1 MQSMND
7 PEVAERKSRVRPVR
21 LRTSRASM
29 ERRADGSIIV
39 RPEEPLGEYPRV
51 LTERLLHWARVAP
64 DRALAA
70 KRDGKGDWRYLTYG
84 EALEKVRCLGQAFLD
99 RGLSVDRPVA
109 ILSEND
115 LEHLLL
121 MFAGIHVGVPTASI
135 APPYALV
142 STDFAKLKHV
152 MKILTPGMVFV
163 SNADRYRRAIEAA
176 VGPEIEIA
184 SVEGSL
190 SGRKIVSFHDLAST
204 NPTLAVDA
212 AFAAI
217 EPDDIAKFLFSS
229 GSTGLPKAVINT
241 HRMISSNQ
249 QMILQGFPFMGD
261 EPLVAV
267 DWMPWNHTAGGNH
280 NTGMALYNGGTLYID
295 DGRPTAAG
303 IEETVRNLREIA
315 PTIYFN
321 MPRGYD
327 ELLRY
332 FRTDAQLR
340 ANFFSRVKF
349 MFYAGAALSQ
359 PLWDAYRELMIEAC
373 GERIVM
379 ATGLGATETSPMAL
393 QCTWDTEQSGVIGIP
408 MPGVEAKL
416 VSHGSKTEVRVKG
429 PNVTPG
435 YWKEPEL
442 TRRAFD
448 EEGYYRFGDAVRFLD
463 PEDINKG
470 LMFDGRLAEDF
481 KLSSG
486 TFVNV
491 GPLRSKIIH
500 WFAPYITD
508 VVIAGHDRNYLAV
521 LLVPN
526 LEACR
531 ALAPELHS
539 AISPAAI
546 LRHNTVLG
554 KIHALL
560 ESFAAQAT
568 GNSNRVERA
577 MLLEEPPSL
586 DAGEITDKGSLNQRV
601 ILDRRAG
608 LVEEL
613 YASQPSL
620 RVLKIS
626 GSQLKIRQ

>member
-1 MQSMND
+1 MKQTHILEKPHS
-7 PEVAERKSRVRPVR
+7 KTRVRPVR

-29 ERRADGSIIV
+29 ERRADGAIIV
-39 RPEEPLGEYPRV
+39 RPEEPLGPYPRV
-51 LTERLLHWARVAP
+51 LTERLIHWARVAP

-70 KRDGKGDWRYLTYG
+70 KRGANGEWRYLTYG
-84 EALEKVRCLGQAFLD
+84 EALRKVRSLGQALLD
-99 RGLSVDRPVA
+99 RGLSPHRPIAV
-109 ILSEND
+109 LSEND

-121 MFAGIHVGVPTASI
+121 MFAGQHVGVPTASI
-135 APPYALV
+135 APPYSLV

-163 SNADRYRRAIEAA
+163 SNADPYRSAIEA
-176 VGPEIEIA
+176 VVDPEIEIVFA
-184 SVEGSL
+184 EGGIS
-190 SGRKIVSFHDLAST
+190 RRRATSFDVLASA
-204 NPTLAVDA
+204 NPTPAVDA
-212 AFAAI
+212 VFAAI
-217 EPDDIAKFLFSS
+217 QSDDIAKFIFSS

-241 HRMISSNQ
+241 HRMICSNQ
-249 QMILQGFPFMGD
+249 QMILQGFPFMGE
-261 EPLVAV
+261 EPPIVV

-280 NTGMALYNGGTLYID
+280 NTGMTVYNGGTLYID
-295 DGRPTAAG
+295 DGRPTATG
-303 IEETVRNLREIA
+303 IEESVRNLREIA

-321 MPRGYD
+321 MPRGYE

-359 PLWDAYRELMIEAC
+359 PLWDAYRELMMETC
-373 GERIVM
+373 GERIMM

-393 QCTWDTEQSGVIGIP
+393 QCTWDTEHSGVIGIP

-416 VSHGSKTEVRVKG
+416 VTHGSKTEIRVKG

-442 TRRAFD
+442 TRHAFD
-448 EEGYYRFGDAVRFLD
+448 DEGYYRFGDAVRFLD
-463 PEDINKG
+463 PENVNKG

-508 VVIAGHDRNYLAV
+508 VVVAGHDRNYLAV

-526 LEACR
+526 LETCR
-531 ALAPELHS
+531 ALAPELRGVT
-539 AISPAAI
+539 SPTAMLHHEA
-546 LRHNTVLG
+546 VVK
-554 KIHALL
+554 KIGFLL
-560 ESFAAQAT
+560 ESLASQAT

-601 ILDRRAG
+601 FLDRRAA

-613 YASQPSL
+613 YETYPSGRVL
-620 RVLKIS
+620 RV
-626 GSQLKIRQ
+626 REPT

>member
-1 MQSMND
+1 M
-7 PEVAERKSRVRPVR
+7 KSPQVTEHPSPKTRVRAVR
-21 LRTSRASM
+21 LRTSGASM
-29 ERRADGSIIV
+29 GRRADGTILL
-39 RPEEPLGEYPRV
+39 RADEPLGEYPRV
-51 LTERLLHWARVAP
+51 ITERLIHWARVAP

-70 KRDGKGDWRYLTYG
+70 KRGADGEWRYLTHA
-84 EALEKVRCLGQAFLD
+84 EALQKVRSLGQAFLD
-99 RGLSVDRPVA
+99 RGLSANRPIA

-121 MFAGIHVGVPTASI
+121 MFAGQHVGVPTASI
-135 APPYALV
+135 APPYSLI
-142 STDFAKLKHV
+142 STDFAKLQHV
-152 MKILTPGMVFV
+152 MRILTPGMVFV
-163 SNADRYRRAIEAA
+163 SQAEPYRRAIEA
-176 VGPEIEIA
+176 VVDPDIEIVFA
-184 SVEGSL
+184 EGSL
-190 SGRKIVSFHDLAST
+190 SGRKATLFADLAAT
-204 NPTLAVDA
+204 TPTSAVEDA
-212 AFAAI
+212 HAAI
-217 EPDDIAKFLFSS
+217 QRDHIAKFLFSS
-229 GSTGLPKAVINT
+229 GSTGLPKAVVNT
-241 HRMISSNQ
+241 HRMICSNQ
-249 QMILQGFPFMGD
+249 QMILQGFPFMGE
-261 EPLVAV
+261 EPPVVV

-303 IEETVRNLREIA
+303 IGETVRNLREIA

-327 ELLRY
+327 ELLPY
-332 FRTDAQLR
+332 FRSDAQLR
-340 ANFFSRVKF
+340 ENFFSRVKF

-359 PLWDAYRELMIEAC
+359 ALWDAYRQLMMDAC
-373 GERIVM
+373 GERIMM

-393 QCTWDTEQSGVIGIP
+393 QCTWDTEHSGVIGIP
-408 MPGVEAKL
+408 MPGVDAK
-416 VSHGSKTEVRVKG
+416 VVPHGSKFEIRVKG

-463 PEDINKG
+463 PDDVNKG

-491 GPLRSKIIH
+491 GPLRLKMIH
-500 WFAPYITD
+500 WFAPYVAD

-526 LEACR
+526 FEPCR
-531 ALAPELHS
+531 LLTKLAAS
-539 AISPAAI
+539 ASRGEI
-546 LRHNTVLG
+546 LRDEAVRTKLRS
-554 KIHALL
+554 LL
-560 ESFAAQAT
+560 ESFGAQAT

-601 ILDRRAG
+601 ILDRRAD

-613 YASQPSL
+613 YEPNPTA
-620 RVLKIS
+620 RVLVAHR
-626 GSQLKIRQ
+626 LKK

>member
-1 MQSMND
+1 
-7 PEVAERKSRVRPVR
+7 
-21 LRTSRASM
+21 M
-29 ERRADGSIIV
+29 ERRGDGAILL
-39 RPEEPLGEYPRV
+39 RPDEPLGDYPRV
-51 LTERLLHWARVAP
+51 LTIRLVHWARVAP
-64 DRALAA
+64 DRPLAA
-70 KRDGKGDWRYLTYG
+70 KRDSNGAWRYLTYG
-84 EALEKVRCLGQAFLD
+84 EALQKVRSLGQALLD
-99 RGLSVDRPVA
+99 RKLSASRPVA
-109 ILSEND
+109 ILSDND

-121 MFAGIHVGVPTASI
+121 MFAGQHVGVPTASI
-135 APPYALV
+135 APPYSLV
-142 STDFAKLKHV
+142 STDFAKLRHV

-163 SNADRYRRAIEAA
+163 SQGDRYRRAIEAA
-176 VGPEIEIA
+176 VDPEIEVVLGERAIP
-184 SVEGSL
+184 
-190 SGRKIVSFHDLAST
+190 GRRTVSFDALAERA
-204 NPTLAVDA
+204 PTSAVDA
-212 AFAAI
+212 AHAAI
-217 EPDDIAKFLFSS
+217 QPDDIAKFLFSS

-241 HRMISSNQ
+241 HRMICSNQ
-249 QMILQGFPFMGD
+249 QMILQGFPFLCE
-261 EPLVAV
+261 EPPVVV

-280 NTGMALYNGGTLYID
+280 NTGMTVYNGGTLYID

-303 IEETVRNLREIA
+303 IEATVRNLREVA

-340 ANFFSRVKF
+340 QNFFSRLKF

-359 PLWDAYRELMIEAC
+359 ALWDDYRELMLETC
-373 GERIVM
+373 GERIMM

-393 QCTWDTEQSGVIGIP
+393 QCTWDTEHSGVIGIP

-416 VSHGSKTEVRVKG
+416 VAQGSKTEIRVKG

-463 PEDINKG
+463 PEDANKG
-470 LMFDGRLAEDF
+470 LIFDGRLTEDF

-500 WFAPYITD
+500 WFAPYVTD

-521 LLVPN
+521 LLFLN
-526 LEACR
+526 LEASR
-531 ALAPELHS
+531 GLAPELRETAS
-539 AISPAAI
+539 AAAI
-546 LRHNTVLG
+546 LTHEAIRTKL
-554 KIHALL
+554 ASLL
-560 ESFAAQAT
+560 QSFAAQAT
-568 GNSNRVERA
+568 GNSNRIERA
-577 MLLEEPPSL
+577 MLVEEPPSL

-601 ILDRRAG
+601 ILDRRAA
-608 LVEEL
+608 LIEEM
-613 YASQPSL
+613 YALTPPR
-620 RVLKIS
+620 RVLT
-626 GSQLKIRQ
+626 LPRV